1 MRIQNFYEAAWFQ
14 DIGARSEQQ
23 DRVAILWSDT
33 ACLAVLADGM
43 GGEIRGAF
51 AAQMV
56 IDAASYQFHGLV
68 QDSAA
73 DLLTLV
79 VETADELI
87 NTGWKSS
94 FFPGSTCVLLHLTP
108 SKATWT
114 NVGDSRLYRFREG
127 RYLDRT
133 VDHTNVDL
141 ARREGWLSEEETRAH
156 PGKNRLFGYLGGWQ
170 RPQIN
175 VHSADIFERDSF
187 LLCSDGLWEN
197 TDTQEL
203 EATVTAKNLSR
214 SLRELVNAAR
224 SRGGASCD
232 NISVAAVRL
241 QK

>member
-14 DIGARSEQQ
+14 DVGARSEQQ
-23 DRVAILWSDT
+23 DRVAILWSDA

-73 DLLTLV
+73 DLLTLF

-114 NVGDSRLYRFREG
+114 NIGDSRLYRFREG

-133 VDHTNVDL
+133 VDHTSVD
-141 ARREGWLSEEETRAH
+141 WLD
-156 PGKNRLFGYLGGWQ
+156 GKGGCPKKKQ
-170 RPQIN
+170 EP
-175 VHSADIFERDSF
+175 
-187 LLCSDGLWEN
+187 
-197 TDTQEL
+197 TQEEPSVWVPGGL
-203 EATVTAKNLSR
+203 
-214 SLRELVNAAR
+214 AA
-224 SRGGASCD
+224 
-232 NISVAAVRL
+232 AAN
-241 QK
+241 